1 MLNIA
6 IKPNVFLLLLTLSFW
21 TTSHLTAQDD
31 LLSMRTAGVVRIGV
45 KAHAP
50 PFSEKIDERLVGFDV
65 SIAQA
70 IASYL
75 ELELELVPL
84 GSSQRIPFLKE
95 NKVDLILATMTVTRS
110 REKQVDFSTPYF
122 EDGQSLLCLKSG
134 AIQSYQD
141 LKDKVVGAVAGT
153 TTLKNFPQIQPLAEI
168 KAFPSAGDA
177 VDAML
182 KGEIQAFSSDML
194 MLMGLKLN
202 HAQGD
207 QLEVRGGKFTTEPY
221 GVAMRQN
228 QSNLRDLVNEAIMV
242 MWTSGTWKTMYDKW
256 FGEGSLY
263 QHENNFAV
271 KVVN

>member
-1 MLNIA
+1 M
-6 IKPNVFLLLLTLSFW
+6 LLTPMKSSVYLLMVSLFFW
-21 TTSHLTAQDD
+21 MAPQIMAQDD
-31 LLSMRTAGVVRIGV
+31 LVFMRTSGVVRIGV

-50 PFSEKIDERLVGFDV
+50 PFSEKIDEKLVGFDV

-70 IASYL
+70 LASYL
-75 ELELELVPL
+75 ELELVLVPL
-84 GSSQRIPFLKE
+84 SSSERIPFLKE

-110 REKQVDFSTPYF
+110 REKEVDFSTPYF

-134 AIQSYQD
+134 DVQSYQD
-141 LKDKVVGAVAGT
+141 LKKKVVGAVAGT
-153 TTLKNFPQIQPLAEI
+153 TTLENFPQIQPLAEM

-177 VDAML
+177 VEAML
-182 KGEIQAFSSDML
+182 KGEIHAFSSDML

-202 HAQGD
+202 HPQGN
-207 QLEVRGGKFTTEPY
+207 QLELRGGKFTTEPY

-242 MWTSGTWKTMYDKW
+242 MWTAGTWKTMYEKW

-271 KVVN
+271 KVIN